1 MTTRTWFIT
10 GASAGFGRA
19 MTERLLGRGDRVAAT
34 ARRPERLADLAEKH
48 GDLLWTAALDVTD
61 TATLRA
67 VVEKAFADLGR
78 IDVIV
83 SNAGYATFGAAEEL
97 SDAAIEAQLATN
109 LLAPVQLTRA
119 VLPHLRAQG
128 GGRIVQLSSVGG
140 QVAFPGGNLY
150 HATKWGVEGFFESV
164 MLEVA
169 PFGIGITL
177 VEPGVARTGFGHALD
192 VAPALAAY
200 ADTPVGQLRRYVE
213 APEGVTAGGPGDPGK
228 VADAI
233 LASVDVSP
241 APRRLTLGSDAYQA
255 VHAAL
260 TGRIGELE
268 AGRDIAFSTDFAG
281 ARQTEWAS

>member
-48 GDLLWTAALDVTD
+48 GDLLWTATLDVT
-61 TATLRA
+61 
-67 VVEKAFADLGR
+67 EKAFADLGR

-109 LLAPVQLTRA
+109 LLGPVQLTRA

-150 HATKWGVEGFFESV
+150 HATKWGVEGFLESV

-213 APEGVTAGGPGDPGK
+213 APEGVTAGGPGDPDK

-241 APRRLTLGSDAYQA
+241 APRRLTLGSDAYQSM
-255 VHAAL
+255 HAAL

>member
-1 MTTRTWFIT
+1 MSSVPGGGT
-10 GASAGFGRA
+10 G
-19 MTERLLGRGDRVAAT
+19 

-48 GDLLWTAALDVTD
+48 GDLLWTAALDV
-61 TATLRA
+61 
-67 VVEKAFADLGR
+67 
-78 IDVIV
+78 
-83 SNAGYATFGAAEEL
+83 
-97 SDAAIEAQLATN
+97 
-109 LLAPVQLTRA
+109 
-119 VLPHLRAQG
+119 
-128 GGRIVQLSSVGG
+128 
-140 QVAFPGGNLY
+140 
-150 HATKWGVEGFFESV
+150 EGFFESV

-169 PFGIGITL
+169 AFGIGITL

-213 APEGVTAGGPGDPGK
+213 APEGVTAGGPGDPDK

-241 APRRLTLGSDAYQA
+241 APRRLTLGSDAYQSM
-255 VHAAL
+255 HAAL